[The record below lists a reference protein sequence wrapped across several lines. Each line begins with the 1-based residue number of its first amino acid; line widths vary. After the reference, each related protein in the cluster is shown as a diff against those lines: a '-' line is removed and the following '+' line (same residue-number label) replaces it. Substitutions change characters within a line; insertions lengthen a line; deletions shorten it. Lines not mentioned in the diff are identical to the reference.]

1 MTNFYC
7 KKLQFLNLISCII
20 SHCQYIWNVIK
31 RMTELLNLGY
41 IPAAHEYIWPC
52 WERAYWIPAEPQHRC
67 RVSYAP
73 IQYNFFNTGFS
84 TSWTSTIV
92 DVRLFTGLTETDRSV
107 CPRLKRVLLSGK
119 AVLQAY
125 GCVVLST
132 RKCVRRTE
140 VWTPHSHNFFS
151 PPTTTDNLTI

>member
-20 SHCQYIWNVIK
+20 SHCQYIWKVIK
-31 RMTELLNLGY
+31 RMTELLNRRY

-52 WERAYWIPAEPQHRC
+52 WEGLAESRMSRNTDTGQVTLQHNIIFLIQ
-67 RVSYAP
+67 VSWYRGQTP
-73 IQYNFFNTGFS
+73 L
-84 TSWTSTIV
+84 V
-92 DVRLFTGLTETDRSV
+92 DVWLFHGLTETIWPV

-140 VWTPHSHNFFS
+140 VWTPHSHNFFLLLLL
-151 PPTTTDNLTI
+151 PNT